1 MLWRFIA
8 HDYMSAEKMNNY
20 PKVTIVTVTYNLIKA
35 NRKSVFEQCVESV
48 HNQTYKNIEHIVIDG
63 ASSDGTLELLKA
75 YSDKGYFKY
84 YSEPDNGIY
93 EAMNKGL
100 KKATGEYIAFLN
112 SDDFY
117 HNEHGVEEVV
127 KALLSSKAD
136 FCYGQCRYLF
146 ENGELCGHLVNVI
159 GAWYARMPFSH
170 QSLFVKTSL
179 MRALGGFDETF
190 KSSGDYDF
198 IIRMIMS
205 GAKECETPCEF
216 VSFRLG
222 GFSCTDSESS
232 IKEGLRSFRKNYGL
246 ENIKD
251 CEKLYFYLKV
261 PKHLFHKLKD
271 MVSESIRDKMQQVYT
286 KSLFGKGEIAK
297 YPYVDGTIRLK
308 HFCYNI
314 KFFNFISILNANL
327 NSDGN
332 IKNINEKIRTFDLYL
347 LKKIPLFSYKEK
359 VDEMIIKI
367 LSIPVLRKWVVIK
380 TSSICMRYYVFGIP
394 VMKVIRKK
402 LSI

>member
-1 MLWRFIA
+1 
-8 HDYMSAEKMNNY
+8 MNNY

-63 ASSDGTLELLKA
+63 ASSDGTLDLLKA

-146 ENGELCGHLVNVI
+146 ENGELCGNFVNVI

-170 QSLFVKTSL
+170 QSLFVKTSV
-179 MRALGGFDETF
+179 MRRLGGFDEAF
-190 KSSGDYDF
+190 KSAGDYDF
-198 IIRMIMS
+198 VIRMIMS

-222 GFSCTDSESS
+222 GFSCTDSEIS
-232 IKEGLRSFRKNYGL
+232 INECMKSFHKNYCL
-246 ENIKD
+246 ENIND
-251 CEKLYFYLKV
+251 CKELYLQLKV
-261 PKHLFHKLKD
+261 PRHLFRKLKN
-271 MVSESIRDKMQQVYT
+271 MVSKTIRDKMQSIYT
-286 KSLFGKGEIAK
+286 QQIFSSSKGKILR
-297 YPYVDGTIRLK
+297 YPYINEYIRLK
-308 HFCYNI
+308 RFYYNI
-314 KFFNFISILNANL
+314 KLFNFMPILSANL
-327 NSDGN
+327 NCDGN
-332 IKNINEKIRTFDLYL
+332 IKNINEKIKNFDLYL
-347 LKKIPLFSYKEK
+347 LKKIPLFSYKERIN
-359 VDEMIIKI
+359 EILIKI
-367 LSIPVLRKWVVIK
+367 LGIPVLKKRVIIK
-380 TSSICMRYYVFGIP
+380 TNGCCVRYSVFGFP